1 MYKKIVIVT
10 GVAGFIG
17 FNFCLNLLKKNFIVI
32 GIDSI
37 EGFYDKNLKAQRLK
51 ILKKYNNFTFHHK
64 NISKIN
70 ELIRS
75 ADIKL
80 IDSVFHFAAQ
90 PGVRLSSQYSD
101 NYLNSNV
108 IAFSKLIHF
117 VAINKIKNFFFASSS
132 SVYGD
137 MTSEQN
143 ENKFGNIKSY
153 YALTKVIN
161 ENIAKNYSN
170 FYTATNFIGLRFF
183 TVYGPFG
190 RPDMAV
196 YGMTNSI
203 YSNHSITLFNKG
215 LNSRDYTYIDDLVE
229 ILFSLYR
236 LRKKIKNNYEIFN
249 MGFGKNYKTI
259 EMLNS
264 LESIIGIKAKVKFGI
279 NPLDV
284 IKTKSHFKKLNSF
297 INTSGIKISNT
308 PLDLGLLKFIN
319 WYKHYHN
326 IK

>member
-1 MYKKIVIVT
+1 
-10 GVAGFIG
+10 
-17 FNFCLNLLKKNFIVI
+17 
-32 GIDSI
+32 
-37 EGFYDKNLKAQRLK
+37 
-51 ILKKYNNFTFHHK
+51 
-64 NISKIN
+64 
-70 ELIRS
+70 
-75 ADIKL
+75 
-80 IDSVFHFAAQ
+80 
-90 PGVRLSSQYSD
+90 
-101 NYLNSNV
+101 
-108 IAFSKLIHF
+108 
-117 VAINKIKNFFFASSS
+117 
-132 SVYGD
+132 
-137 MTSEQN
+137 
-143 ENKFGNIKSY
+143 
-153 YALTKVIN
+153 
-161 ENIAKNYSN
+161 
-170 FYTATNFIGLRFF
+170 
-183 TVYGPFG
+183 
-190 RPDMAV
+190 MAV